1 MRTREKVIAIQG
13 AMDGE
18 IVVFL
23 ENMGSYTEEKHGN
36 YSFYLGEL
44 QGIPVV
50 ISRTE
55 IGMVNAAAATALL
68 MEKYQPS
75 ILLNQGTAG
84 GHDPQLNIFD
94 TIIGTEI
101 LHINSF
107 MSRHLDE
114 GAGMSPETWL
124 PMKSFKRE
132 RNGNMAEFSLL
143 ESDKRLVEMAQA
155 LSAEYRYG
163 KVVSGRIGTA
173 DFWNRE
179 IDRIHWFNQQMET
192 KGEEMETFAAAQIAE
207 AYNVPFLS
215 IRTISNSEVAADD
228 TEDLDAA
235 GRYCAEFV
243 MTIAAAIYQEM
254 SITTP

>member
-1 MRTREKVIAIQG
+1 MNKDTVIAIQG

-18 IVVFL
+18 IIVFL
-23 ENMGSYTEEKHGN
+23 EAMESYTEEKHGN

-44 QGIPVV
+44 KGIPVV

-55 IGMVNAAAATALL
+55 IGMVNAAAATTLL
-68 MEKYQPS
+68 IEKYQPT

-84 GHDPQLNIFD
+84 GHDPQLDVFD

-107 MSRHLDE
+107 MSSRSEE
-114 GAGMSPETWL
+114 GAGMAPETWL

-132 RNGNMAEFSLL
+132 KKGNMIEFSTL
-143 ESDKRLVEMAQA
+143 ESDKSLVEIAQA
-155 LSAEYRYG
+155 LSPEYRYG

-179 IDRIHWFNQQMET
+179 IDRIHWFNQHMGT
-192 KGEEMETFAAAQIAE
+192 KGEEMEAFAAAQIAE
-207 AYNVPFLS
+207 AYDIPFLS
-215 IRTISNSEVAADD
+215 IRTISNSEVVADD

-243 MTIAAAIYQEM
+243 MTVTEAIYQQM
-254 SITTP
+254 TVATN